1 MNLRKIVKSNEFF
14 LFAVIALMC
23 IVFGL
28 VSPSFFTVKNLFDIL
43 KSMTETGILAMG
55 SLVVM
60 ISGGID
66 LSFMAIA
73 VFAMH
78 TVSRLFGLYWNSAPM
93 AVLLLCGMIIGLLL
107 GLFNSIF
114 IAKFNLPPFIT
125 TLGTSNIIKGF
136 LLAFIGSKQFNK
148 IPAAMIAFSKN
159 NLLTISTDEGNA
171 NLHIG
176 VLIFFVIAAATSLL
190 LNKTMLGRSIYCIGG
205 SPSSSERI
213 GFRNLRIL
221 MFVYAFAGAIAGSL
235 GIMHASFQ
243 RMSNPF
249 DLVGGELNV
258 IAAVVLGGPRVGG
271 GYGNVTGTL
280 LGVLLITLINNSLVM
295 LKIPTFWQ
303 SAATGLI
310 IILGTVAQMYRYKHS
325 VNAEKGA

>member
-28 VSPSFFTVKNLFDIL
+28 VSPSFFSVKNLFDVL

-125 TLGTSNIIKGF
+125 TLGTS
-136 LLAFIGSKQFNK
+136 
-148 IPAAMIAFSKN
+148 
-159 NLLTISTDEGNA
+159 TDEGNA

-221 MFVYAFAGAIAGSL
+221 MFVYAFAGAIAGSV